1 MAFWFNRYKNYTS
14 RGDVY
19 LFTLRDYCEI
29 MMIKQFGGTYLI
41 RKDMPMKDGYLM
53 EFPADQV
60 DRVIAFVKG
69 EDANAIDN
77 GSLVTAKK
85 NFLLNVINKEFVGD
99 GTKTTTQLTSHALT
113 NVADDFV
120 ITSTTAA
127 GVKTTMTVTIAEGV
141 ATVKADATTKA
152 TIALNTGIVTFQTAP
167 ADKEVW
173 NFQAKE
179 IKFVLNYQL
188 VGNVLFAG
196 LAPAEAPTEIEI
208 SETELDAD
216 GEVKVF
222 QLAKNLKKGTVSV
235 TFTPAGDGA
244 EEVTATDENTPGQ
257 IAVTAGDPAT
267 TTVYGTVDY
276 VTGILTM
283 EDAPVSISYNATA
296 YKL

>member
-29 MMIKQFGGTYLI
+29 MMIKQFGGTYLV
-41 RKDMPMKDGYLM
+41 RKDMPLKDGYLM
-53 EFPADQV
+53 EFPVDQV

-69 EDANAIDN
+69 EDTNAVDN

-99 GTKTTTQLTSHALT
+99 GTKTTVQLTSHALT
-113 NVADDFV
+113 ANVDDFV

-141 ATVKADATTKA
+141 ATVKAGDTTKA
-152 TIALNTGIVTFQTAP
+152 TIALANGIVTFQAAP

-216 GEVKVF
+216 GEARVF
-222 QLAKNLKKGTVSV
+222 QLAKNIKKGTVSV
-235 TFTPAGDGA
+235 TFTPAGDDA

-257 IAVTAGDPAT
+257 IAVTTGDPAT

-283 EDAPVSISYNATA
+283 EDAPVSISYEATA